1 MAIWGTPPDSIDDA
15 EDRDKWYELLTRL
28 DIRQPPGG
36 MVTSEEGALAE
47 AAKLGYPV
55 RRLFKPYYLGF
66 RVFWKMCSGLV
77 PGEQGAL
84 AEAAKLGYPV
94 RQLTPILGCRIR
106 GTLEQEDSR
115 GYQQSVSM
123 HCLMGTACC
132 WCTIKYALHDVVSE
146 RFALG

>member
-55 RRLFKPYYLGF
+55 RQLCPTLGF
-66 RVFWKMCSGLV
+66 GFGVLWKMCSGLV
-77 PGEQGAL
+77 PARR
-84 AEAAKLGYPV
+84 ARWRRPPSWATRCA
-94 RQLTPILGCRIR
+94 R
-106 GTLEQEDSR
+106 
-115 GYQQSVSM
+115 
-123 HCLMGTACC
+123 
-132 WCTIKYALHDVVSE
+132 
-146 RFALG
+146 

>member
-55 RRLFKPYYLGF
+55 RQLTPVLGF
-66 RVFWKMCSGLV
+66 RV
-77 PGEQGAL
+77 Q
-84 AEAAKLGYPV
+84 
-94 RQLTPILGCRIR
+94 R
-106 GTLEQEDSR
+106 TLEQEDSR
-115 GYQQSVSM
+115 RELARLGSVCM
-123 HCLMGTACC
+123 HGLVGSACC
-132 WCTIKYALHDVVSE
+132 
-146 RFALG
+146 